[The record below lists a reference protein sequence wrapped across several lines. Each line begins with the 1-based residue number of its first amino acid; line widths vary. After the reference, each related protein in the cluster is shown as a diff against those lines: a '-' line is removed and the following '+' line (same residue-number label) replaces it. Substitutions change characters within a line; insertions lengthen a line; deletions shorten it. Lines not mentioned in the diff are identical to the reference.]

1 MIQSCSGTPSSKP
14 INMPLTRRRRPLMKL
29 SSSPITTVDAEGTA
43 YLCFPQDHSWFQGTI
58 STDDES
64 NYSLYGERVT
74 VTPEQKAAAAA
85 AVAEKISKLALTESD
100 EENNNADDDTN
111 NGNGDLPIR
120 DEDLPLSD
128 YYRVTMIDH
137 FSGQKHILPRIF
149 AQKMD
154 DSNPTTAAAPGTL
167 FNSKHGEVTFEV
179 ETVYKGQK
187 ADIMIQRYVGSP
199 SLMAS
204 KCLLYSGKINILFND
219 ILETGRSWSL

>member
-1 MIQSCSGTPSSKP
+1 
-14 INMPLTRRRRPLMKL
+14 MPLVRRRRPLMKL
-29 SSSPITTVDAEGTA
+29 TGSPVTTVDAEGTA

-100 EENNNADDDTN
+100 EENNNGDDGS
-111 NGNGDLPIR
+111 NGNGNVPNR
-120 DEDLPLSD
+120 DEDLPHSD

-137 FSGQKHILPRIF
+137 FSGQKHILPKIF

-154 DSNPTTAAAPGTL
+154 DSNPTTAAAPGTQ

-199 SLMAS
+199 SLMGS

>member
-14 INMPLTRRRRPLMKL
+14 INMPLVRRRRPLNKL

-85 AVAEKISKLALTESD
+85 AVAEKVSKLALTESD
-100 EENNNADDDTN
+100 EENNNGDDGN
-111 NGNGDLPIR
+111 NGTGNVVNR
-120 DEDLPLSD
+120 EEDLPLSD

-154 DSNPTTAAAPGTL
+154 DSNPTTVAAPGTL

-187 ADIMIQRYVGSP
+187 ADIMIQRFVGSP

-204 KCLLYSGKINILFND
+204 KCLLYEGKINILFND